1 MKTAWLARLI
11 MKHIPPSRKPDFLI
25 GPSADNPYMR
35 RWWLIPRNRLFNVYL
50 HHVLHDDDDRALH
63 DHPWPSL
70 SLNLTGGISE
80 MYVSRWNSDGTPAGT
95 DVKHFR
101 QGEWR
106 WRGPTF
112 AHRLFLT
119 TWPDEMDN
127 DFLARKDAWTLF
139 MTGPV
144 IRKWGFWCPQSWRYW
159 RDFVNSRDTGRIGRG
174 CE

>member
-11 MKHIPPSRKPDFLI
+11 LRHVPPRRAPDFLI
-25 GPSADNPYMR
+25 GPEGNPYMR
-35 RWWLIPRNRLFNVYL
+35 RWWLLPRNRMFNVYL
-50 HHVLHDDDDRALH
+50 HHILHDDDDRALH

-80 MYVSRWNSDGTPAGT
+80 LYISRWNGDGTPAGT
-95 DVKHFR
+95 DVKHLR

-106 WRGPTF
+106 WRGPKF

-144 IRKWGFWCPQSWRYW
+144 MRKWGFWCPHSWRYW
-159 RDFVNSRDTGRIGRG
+159 RDFVDSRDSGRIGRG